1 MQRVATDKDALDAMK
16 AVKDVSG
23 GAIADNGDYM
33 HMRKKIL
40 NWLGLLLF
48 ALVFLRSSSY
58 LVLKVYAIGH
68 LERGDYFVML
78 PVALGSLLICGM
90 FMAIVIKG
98 MKSDQ

>member
-1 MQRVATDKDALDAMK
+1 MFRVGLS
-16 AVKDVSG
+16 AVAYNG
-23 GAIADNGDYM
+23 GDM
-33 HMRKKIL
+33 HMCKKML

-58 LVLKVYAIGH
+58 LVLKVYAISH

-98 MKSDQ
+98 MKSNQ

>member
-1 MQRVATDKDALDAMK
+1 MFRVGLG
-16 AVKDVSG
+16 AVAYNG
-23 GAIADNGDYM
+23 GDM
-33 HMRKKIL
+33 HMRKKIM

-78 PVALGSLLICGM
+78 PMALGSLLICGM
-90 FMAIVIKG
+90 FMAIVIKE
-98 MKSDQ
+98 MKSNQ

>member
-1 MQRVATDKDALDAMK
+1 MFRVGLG
-16 AVKDVSG
+16 AVAYNG
-23 GAIADNGDYM
+23 GDM
-33 HMRKKIL
+33 HMRKKIM

-48 ALVFLRSSSY
+48 ALFFLRSSSY

-78 PVALGSLLICGM
+78 PMALGSLLICGM

-98 MKSDQ
+98 MKSNQ

>member
-1 MQRVATDKDALDAMK
+1 
-16 AVKDVSG
+16 
-23 GAIADNGDYM
+23 M
-33 HMRKKIL
+33 HMRKKIM

-68 LERGDYFVML
+68 LERRDYFVML
-78 PVALGSLLICGM
+78 PVALGALLICGM

-98 MKSDQ
+98 MKSNQ

>member
-1 MQRVATDKDALDAMK
+1 MFRVGLG
-16 AVKDVSG
+16 AVAYNG
-23 GAIADNGDYM
+23 GDM
-33 HMRKKIL
+33 HMRKKIM

-78 PVALGSLLICGM
+78 PMALGSLLICGM

-98 MKSDQ
+98 MKSNQ